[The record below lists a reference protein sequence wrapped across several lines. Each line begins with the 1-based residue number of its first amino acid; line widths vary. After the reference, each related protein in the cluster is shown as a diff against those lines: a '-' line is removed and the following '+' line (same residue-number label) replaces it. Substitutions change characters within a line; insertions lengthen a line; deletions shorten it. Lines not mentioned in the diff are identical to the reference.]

1 MFRGKLKRNSA
12 IILALVIL
20 IGIVPAMGAEAPAA
34 GGPFATMYDSDAVFL
49 REAERI
55 IQMAAMKGGHEPEDG
70 WSDMGA
76 VGKQGNLSGGGQ
88 KGPGDGD
95 AMPTGA
101 ALLSRFKNN
110 KSASD
115 IAREFPVDVQAAGQL
130 ERLYD
135 RSRVDRFIVK
145 YKGAAA
151 APSLFGAGSMEAIE
165 TTAGLMHLLTLP
177 EKVNPK
183 DYANEL
189 QQKGLA
195 PQIVYVQ
202 PDFLLEF
209 ASFDIDYEEI
219 QGLYTV
225 DSADQEEA
233 GENPEGLGGAGGGSN
248 WPEINGLPEAGNE
261 VIIALI
267 DTGVQISHPLI
278 SGRITGGWNFV
289 DDNDDVYGAGNPMAA
304 FHGTHICGIIANNTP
319 DNVKIMPL
327 KVFGQHGAFTSD
339 ILKALAF
346 AENNGAKAANMSFG
360 SKSYNFALFDS
371 IAGSSMLIVAS
382 VGNGRDDLSAQP
394 IYPASFGL
402 GNIISVASLN
412 EDKGFSFY
420 SGYSDSIVDIAA
432 RGRAVESSAPGG
444 GYARQSGTSMAAG
457 FVSAAAALVLSY
469 EDMGAPELKERI
481 VATGDMY
488 AHLAGKVIGGR
499 SLNAGNVLSGEE
511 VSRMEHID
519 HAPDYDVHGYDR
531 TEEDE
536 WRLFSSASIVQVAA
550 GAYHSVC
557 LSSDGS
563 VWTWGLNHG
572 TTSGGAIPPYYT
584 APRQVVGLNDIV
596 GIAAGGAHSVAI
608 QSDGTI
614 WAWGENGYGQLGDG
628 TYADRAAP
636 VQAIGITEASG
647 LALGA
652 RHSLCVAAGGETFGW
667 GDNSEYQLASRGFA
681 DTPLPDMVPCPGG
694 MAYVEAAGDDSLAGV
709 EGGGVWVWG
718 ASRET
723 RYVMEVPELEGCKPG
738 IDMVIKPDASVWSY
752 MAMDT
757 DPWYEESVITG
768 LSGIVAISGSDGNY
782 IALDDGGMV
791 WAFNGW
797 DPPGV
802 ISGLHNIT
810 AISASGGHCLAL
822 DSHNNLWAW
831 GDNAYGQ
838 LGDGTTAY
846 SGVPVPVLECI
857 PPGPPAGV
865 EAAVSPGSLYIPKS
879 GTATAS
885 ASAVVR
891 DASGSALIGETVQWS
906 IDAPAPA
913 GVSIGSASGEI
924 TVGANAQAGAATI
937 RATSATDPLVSGTAE
952 LALENAAANGFGFAV
967 AQGNEY
973 RIALRADGIASFSGI
988 AIKINYDPAKLQL
1001 VNAAEQGGGAYA
1013 AAGAIPGTGITI
1025 VNVSSGTLVLT
1036 FEKPIP
1042 PGKAWTGVIT
1052 VLKFKALASGATAI
1066 SVE

>member
-1 MFRGKLKRNSA
+1 M
-12 IILALVIL
+12 ILALAIL
-20 IGIVPAMGAEAPAA
+20 IGIAPAMGAEAPAA
-34 GGPFATMYDSDAVFL
+34 GGPFAAMYDSDAVFL

-55 IQMAAMKGGHEPEDG
+55 IRMAATKGGHGAGGGSPDVAG
-70 WSDMGA
+70 AGKSD
-76 VGKQGNLSGGGQ
+76 SPRSDGQ
-88 KGPGDGD
+88 KGPGDGETRL
-95 AMPTGA
+95 TGA
-101 ALLSRFKNN
+101 ALLSGFKNN
-110 KSASD
+110 KSAGD
-115 IAREFPVDVQAAGQL
+115 IARELQVDGQAAAQL

-151 APSLFGAGSMEAIE
+151 AHSLPGAGSVEAIE
-165 TTAGLMHLLTLP
+165 TTAGPMQLLTLP
-177 EKVNPK
+177 GRVNPRE
-183 DYANEL
+183 YADEL
-189 QQKGLA
+189 RQKGLS
-195 PQIVYVQ
+195 PQIEYIQ

-209 ASFDIDYEEI
+209 ASFGFDYEET
-219 QGLYTV
+219 QGPYAAG
-225 DSADQEEA
+225 SAGQEEA
-233 GENPEGLGGAGGGSN
+233 GETWGGPGEAAGGPGWPDIDSLPGAGD
-248 WPEINGLPEAGNE
+248 E
-261 VIIALI
+261 VIVALI
-267 DTGVQISHPLI
+267 DTGVQASHPLI
-278 SGRITGGWNFV
+278 SGRIAGGWNFV
-289 DDNDDVYGAGNPMAA
+289 DDNDDVYGSNPVAA
-304 FHGTHICGIIANNTP
+304 FHGTHISGIISSNSP
-319 DNVKIMPL
+319 GSVKIMPL
-327 KVFGQHGAFTSD
+327 KVFGPHGAFTSD
-339 ILKALAF
+339 ILKALAY
-346 AENNGAKAANMSFG
+346 AEGNGAKVASMSFG
-360 SKSYNFALFDS
+360 SHSYNPALRDA

-382 VGNGRDDLSAQP
+382 VGNGRDDLSARP
-394 IYPASFGL
+394 VYPASFGL
-402 GNIISVASLN
+402 ANTISVASLN

-420 SGYSDSIVDIAA
+420 SSYSDSIVDIAA

-469 EDMGAPELKERI
+469 EDMGAAELKERI
-481 VATGDMY
+481 VKAGDMY
-488 AHLAGKVIGGR
+488 AHLAGKVAGGR
-499 SLNAGNVLSGEE
+499 SLNAGNALAGVE
-511 VSRMEHID
+511 VSGMERID
-519 HAPDYDVHGYDR
+519 HAPDYDVHGYAR
-531 TEEDE
+531 TEEEE

-550 GAYHSVC
+550 GAYHSVSLC
-557 LSSDGS
+557 SDGS

-572 TTSGGAIPPYYT
+572 AAPGGAIPPYYT

-596 GIAAGGAHSVAI
+596 GIAAGGAHSMAI

-614 WAWGENGYGQLGDG
+614 WVWGENGYGQLGDG